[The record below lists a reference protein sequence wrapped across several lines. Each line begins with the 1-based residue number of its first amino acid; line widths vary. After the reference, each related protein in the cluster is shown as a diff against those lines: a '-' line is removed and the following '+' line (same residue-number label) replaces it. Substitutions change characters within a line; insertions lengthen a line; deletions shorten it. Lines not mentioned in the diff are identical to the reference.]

1 MLGKLFERF
10 RPPTVRAQVES
21 AIRRGT
27 GLHRNEWEI
36 AGPDGASD
44 ALAVIAEEMVAWCRE
59 EMSRTRRPYGIDQ
72 LALAVACARE
82 GGPVVSSE
90 TFGVFR
96 PVDFYTEGGIAER
109 IDAFVHAVPET
120 EFTAG
125 PWPMRFAAALFSWGD
140 VARETVFAD
149 SVGPIDAQVDVA

>member
-1 MLGKLFERF
+1 MLGRLFERF
-10 RPPTVRAQVES
+10 RPPTVRTQVES

-44 ALAVIAEEMVAWCRE
+44 ALVVIAEAMVDWCRE

-96 PVDFYTEGGIAER
+96 PIDFYSEGGIAER
-109 IDAFVHAVPET
+109 VSAFVHAIPED
-120 EFTAG
+120 EFAASG
-125 PWPMRFAAALFSWGD
+125 PWPLRFAAALFSWGE

-149 SVGPIDAQVDVA
+149 TTDAQVDVA